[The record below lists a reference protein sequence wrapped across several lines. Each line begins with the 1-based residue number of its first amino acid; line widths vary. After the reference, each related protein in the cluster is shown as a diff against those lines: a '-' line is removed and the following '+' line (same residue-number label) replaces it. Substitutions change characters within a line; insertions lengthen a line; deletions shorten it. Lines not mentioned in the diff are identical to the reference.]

1 MIQSSDKIIGKG
13 TAVKGVREE
22 GKELENDAT
31 LHVSNGGGVPK
42 HHLPRPELALSQDSN
57 SERKLGEYYTQVLLY
72 LTRDVTL
79 DHLGPQSSTYLLTE
93 PMGSQKAGDLCTV
106 HTGGLSRTLTS

>member
-31 LHVSNGGGVPK
+31 LHVSNGGGGT
-42 HHLPRPELALSQDSN
+42 EA
-57 SERKLGEYYTQVLLY
+57 
-72 LTRDVTL
+72 
-79 DHLGPQSSTYLLTE
+79 SSA
-93 PMGSQKAGDLCTV
+93 QA
-106 HTGGLSRTLTS
+106 